1 MGAIV
6 GLVAIVMTFS
16 IPLAAIIGSYYIKA
30 QRLKVQNGGNDND
43 LRAEVGRL
51 MAENEEIKEQL
62 RNIKYLLGEGKQP
75 IDLDYEKEQI
85 RMDRDNKFE
94 Y

>member
-1 MGAIV
+1 
-6 GLVAIVMTFS
+6 
-16 IPLAAIIGSYYIKA
+16 
-30 QRLKVQNGGNDND
+30 
-43 LRAEVGRL
+43 

-62 RNIKYLLGEGKQP
+62 RNIKYLLGEGKQS

-85 RMDRDNKFE
+85 RIDRDNKFE